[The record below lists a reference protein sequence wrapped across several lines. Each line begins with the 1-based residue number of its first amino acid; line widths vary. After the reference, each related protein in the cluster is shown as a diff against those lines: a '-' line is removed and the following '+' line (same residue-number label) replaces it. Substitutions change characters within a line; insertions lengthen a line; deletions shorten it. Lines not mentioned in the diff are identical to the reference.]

1 MSWQKTPKR
10 NDSDPPIK
18 KAMILNFDTMKVFYV
33 ERTPT
38 QYDALYRDL
47 PNAVSGIFQA
57 ARNIVEHYKG
67 INKYRISPDRYHDI
81 DINQPDIILQ
91 RLARSGVTSVIH
103 PIPFEHKL
111 VGHCL
116 TIAIMALDMLRY
128 KNIPSRLRYA
138 YCTYFSQDIYPEQI
152 LIEYWCEER
161 QAWLLGDPS
170 MNQEVLDHHQIAVNV
185 DFCDVDTALS
195 QPIPW
200 VWHQLRKGQLD
211 SSMYRGIH
219 DKQEKRQ
226 VLEEVARI
234 FVNDLA
240 MMNNLVLS
248 IYDYVLFPYQ
258 SDHLS
263 EELFDCL
270 DEIAEA
276 LLASPATMVEYDESN
291 LIRCQ
296 PSRVVRKS
304 VFRQEEHVFDV

>member
-1 MSWQKTPKR
+1 M
-10 NDSDPPIK
+10 
-18 KAMILNFDTMKVFYV
+18 NFDTMKVFYA

-47 PNAVSGIFQA
+47 PNAVNGIFQA

-128 KNIPSRLRYA
+128 KNIPARLRYA

-152 LIEYWCEER
+152 LIEYWCEDR

-200 VWHQLRKGQLD
+200 VWHQLRKGQLN

-263 EELFDCL
+263 EELLDCL
-270 DEIAEA
+270 DEIADA